1 MLRENLGRKAVAGR
15 PVVDVR
21 QEPFGFR
28 ERCVVVADFLHE
40 ERMEVV
46 LLVVCVRQNAQEVR
60 RLGGARKLLCEVPQ
74 QRRAHADYVLGRDG
88 RHQLALKRPVFRVLQ
103 GEKPF

>member
-46 LLVVCVRQNAQEVR
+46 LLVIFVRQNAQEVR
-60 RLGGARKLLCEVPQ
+60 RLLCEVPQ
-74 QRRAHADYVLGRDG
+74 QRRAHADYGFGRDG